1 MKDHQLGY
9 TLPLQPLGAK
19 IERHQA
25 TPEDRRAI
33 ELCKFEQKRHDLMRR
48 FEQDAFHDWLYSV
61 YPSGDVDEVQRK
73 WLESYERECWLDEQ
87 EDA

>member
-33 ELCKFEQKRHDLMRR
+33 ELCKFEQKRHEYPLVLWTPQEWQQLRR
-48 FEQDAFHDWLYSV
+48 ALNWIH
-61 YPSGDVDEVQRK
+61 GG
-73 WLESYERECWLDEQ
+73 Q
-87 EDA
+87 E